1 MRECG
6 VEYQVSWVERLSR
19 RMGFKVLG
27 RKLPCWQQVS
37 VVRTHDRWVLPS
49 ARRLPSWARRPWQQA
64 GMVRTHDG
72 GPLPRWGSQRSEL
85 SASLGGAYARSRISA
100 LGGQPARQYRQ
111 RDPVLVD
118 SRRLAIAN
126 RRESTPT
133 RPALV
138 ACCPQRKAVGQLQ
151 PAKGCKRPA
160 VPRRVTTAPVAY
172 AARRPRA

>member
-19 RMGFKVLG
+19 RMGFGALD
-27 RKLPCWQQVS
+27 RRLPCWQQVS

-100 LGGQPARQYRQ
+100 LV
-111 RDPVLVD
+111 DVHPVD
-118 SRRLAIAN
+118 FGRLCQVN

-138 ACCPQRKAVGQLQ
+138 ACCPQRKAVGQVQ